1 MPERTKSRLALM
13 LSAVAVLA
21 AVCGCGC
28 SGSTAAPAQDQPEP
42 PAPATVPQF
51 DGTRALQLVSDQC
64 AFGPRNPGSEG
75 HEQMLAWLV
84 ARIGQ
89 FARRVLQQDFQ
100 ATTAFG
106 GPYDFC
112 NVLAWVGPEEGEPI
126 LLMAHWDT
134 RPVADQDPD
143 PANRDQ
149 PILGANDGG
158 SGVAVLLEMARLMA
172 ETAPPRPIIMA
183 LVDAEDSGR
192 QGSGLPYL
200 GFCLGSDYLATHW
213 PDGWA
218 KPPEGVLLDL
228 VGGDGRNIERI
239 PAQSFHGDVA
249 FDLELEGHSLDANPA
264 LVNTVWSTAEQLG
277 HAAFVRRSCGPI
289 TDDHLPF
296 IEAGIPVIDVLEVFP
311 LSWHTVDDTPEHC
324 SADSL
329 GQVGDTLMHVI
340 YEEL

>member
-1 MPERTKSRLALM
+1 MPERTQSSLGLMMSALVV
-13 LSAVAVLA
+13 VAV
-21 AVCGCGC
+21 VCGCGC
-28 SGSTAAPAQDQPEP
+28 SGSTAAPTQDQAGPPP
-42 PAPATVPQF
+42 PAAVPQF
-51 DGTRALQLVSDQC
+51 DGARALQLVRDQC

-75 HEQMLAWLV
+75 HAQMLPWLV
-84 ARIGQ
+84 AQIGQ
-89 FARRVLQQDFQ
+89 FAQRVLQQDFQ

-112 NVLAWVGPEEGEPI
+112 NVLAWLGPEEGEPF

-134 RPVADQDPD
+134 RPVADEDPD
-143 PANRDQ
+143 PGNRNQ

-172 ETAPPRPIIMA
+172 QTAPPRPIILA
-183 LVDAEDSGR
+183 FVDAEDSG
-192 QGSGLPYL
+192 QPDSDLPHL
-200 GFCLGSDYLATHW
+200 GFCLGSEYLAEHW

-218 KPPEGVLLDL
+218 KPAEGVLVDL
-228 VGGDGRNIERI
+228 VGGDGKDIERI
-239 PAQSFHGDVA
+239 PAQPFHGNLA
-249 FDLELEGHSLDANPA
+249 FDLELEGHSLEANPA
-264 LVNTVWSTAEQLG
+264 LVNTVWSTAERLG

-289 TDDHLPF
+289 TDDHLAF
-296 IEAGIPVIDVLEVFP
+296 IEAGIPVIDILEVFP
-311 LSWHTVDDTPEHC
+311 LTWHTVDDTSEHC